1 MNIAEWRERID
12 AIDRQLVELLNQ
24 RCQCAR
30 EIGRLKK
37 ELALPIYEP
46 NRETA
51 VLENAQQAN
60 QGPLSPMALRRVFE
74 RVIDEMRAAQ
84 KELP

>member
-1 MNIAEWRERID
+1 MTIAAWRERID

-37 ELALPIYEP
+37 ELDLPIYEP

-60 QGPLSPMALRRVFE
+60 RGPLSPMALRRVFE
-74 RVIDEMRAAQ
+74 RLIDEMRAAQ